1 MFLNDSMYTKHS
13 DSWELDV
20 FVESYIPKTV
30 NEIDQFPQIVEEWLV
45 CLLKFL
51 HSDSVFEYRFI
62 Y

>member
-1 MFLNDSMYTKHS
+1 MYTKHS
-13 DSWELDV
+13 DSGELDV